1 MEKPITL
8 KREELIAKVAQAI
21 NEAELPAF
29 VVGDIF
35 ARLASEVAELH
46 EQQVARDAQAW
57 QQAVEA
63 WEGKQAEEQE
73 EQEED
78 QGEE

>member
-8 KREELIAKVAQAI
+8 KREELIAKVAQAV
-21 NEAELPAF
+21 NESEVPAF
-29 VVGDIF
+29 VVADVF
-35 ARLASEVAELH
+35 RRLADEAAAAH

-73 EQEED
+73 EQGED